1 MRVCR
6 APAGDPARPSH
17 EEFAMTKKA
26 LSIASAAA
34 LLLGFLAVAQPASA
48 STLISVTC
56 TGTNVINYSPGLTN
70 TPQTVTI
77 SGQDTA
83 VACVDLARP
92 LTQLSFVAP
101 FSGTFT
107 TSCTALLAGGTGT
120 QTFHWNT
127 GETSNWNWTLRFS
140 NTVNGQ
146 LLAIADGP
154 ITSGLYAGAQ
164 VRQVITETTGDQ
176 TACFTPEGMTQNGGP
191 SNWVITNLL

>member
-1 MRVCR
+1 MRR
-6 APAGDPARPSH
+6 
-17 EEFAMTKKA
+17 KA
-26 LSIASAAA
+26 ISIAGGAA
-34 LLLGFLAVAQPASA
+34 LLLGPLVVAQPASA
-48 STLISVTC
+48 STLISVSC

-77 SGQDTA
+77 TGQDTG

-92 LTQLSFVAP
+92 LTPLSFIAP

-107 TSCTALLAGGTGT
+107 TSCTALLAGGTGA
-120 QTFHWNT
+120 QTFQWNT

-140 NTVNGQ
+140 NTANGQ
-146 LLAIADGP
+146 LVAIADGP
-154 ITSGLYAGAQ
+154 VTSGLYAGAQ

-191 SNWVITNLL
+191 SNWVIINLL